1 MAGHTNKGARQMII
15 RQPAVANQFYPG
27 DPLAL
32 RREIAQYIPTTVHA
46 QPAKGVVS
54 PHAGY
59 VYSGHVAGAVYSKV
73 IVPEHVVILGPNHT
87 GYGTYAEIM
96 TEGIWQ
102 MPFGDVPIAED
113 LAITIMEN
121 CPQLTDGYQAHL
133 YEHSLE
139 VQVPFLQYL
148 QPNLKI
154 VPICLGPLELNVC
167 LAIGQGIARAI
178 AGFGEPVLL
187 VASTD
192 MSHYVPVDVAK
203 KLDGLAI
210 REILKLDP
218 VGLYNIVKQYGISM
232 CGYVPTTIT
241 LEACKDLGAQNAELV
256 KYATSGDVSG
266 DYSRVVGYAGFV
278 IR

>member
-1 MAGHTNKGARQMII
+1 MII
-15 RQPAVANQFYPG
+15 RQPAVANQFYTG

-46 QPAKGVVS
+46 HPAKAAVC

-59 VYSGHVAGAVYSKV
+59 MYSGHVAGAVYSLIK
-73 IVPEHVVILGPNHT
+73 VPEHVVILGPNHT
-87 GYGTYAEIM
+87 GYGSYAEIM

-102 MPFGDVPIAED
+102 MPMGDVPISSS
-113 LAITIMEN
+113 LARLILAKTDH
-121 CPQLTDGYQAHL
+121 LTDGYQAHL

-148 QPNLKI
+148 QPELKI
-154 VPICLGPLELNVC
+154 VPICLGPIELSAC
-167 LAIGQGIARAI
+167 LDIGRAL
-178 AGFGEPVLL
+178 AEAVQDFDYPVLI

-192 MSHYVPVDVAK
+192 MSHYVSAEVAQ

-210 REILKLDP
+210 KEVLRLNPE
-218 VGLYNIVKQYGISM
+218 GLYNVVKQYGITM
-232 CGYVPTTIT
+232 CGYIPTTIT
-241 LEACKDLGAQNAELV
+241 LEACRLLGAKEAELV
-256 KYATSGDVSG
+256 KYATSGDING